1 MKSISNTSAMRKRIV
16 APGRRR
22 MHSMILLTSI
32 LLLAEMTIVSALML
46 DSAPTG
52 VQVTGCDLQSAGYL

>member
-1 MKSISNTSAMRKRIV
+1 
-16 APGRRR
+16 

-32 LLLAEMTIVSALML
+32 LLLAEMTMVSDLML

-52 VQVTGCDLQSAGYL
+52 VQVTGCDPV

>member
-1 MKSISNTSAMRKRIV
+1 MRKRIV

-22 MHSMILLTSI
+22 MHSMILLTNI

>member
-1 MKSISNTSAMRKRIV
+1 
-16 APGRRR
+16 

-32 LLLAEMTIVSALML
+32 LLLAEMTIVSVLML

-52 VQVTGCDLQSAGYL
+52 VQVTGCDPV